1 MEEGIRPSDTHY
13 PETGLVCLENSHN
26 RMGGRVL
33 GLDYMAA
40 TRALCDR
47 HGLPI
52 HLDGARLFN
61 AATYLGVPAA
71 EIARYADSVQIC
83 LSKGLGAPVGSIVAG
98 TAGFISRARKVRK
111 MLGGGMRQAGVIA
124 AAGIVALEQHV
135 QRLEQ
140 DHANARLLAEGLAA
154 VPGIEI
160 DPTEVQTNIVNARL
174 AVGAPSAGEFEV
186 GMAARGVLF
195 QAISEREVRMVT
207 HLDVSRSDILWAL
220 EQISGFLVA

>member
-1 MEEGIRPSDTHY
+1 MTGAVSVVRDVRKGGAKDGFPAGALHRGQESMSRKVSC
-13 PETGLVCLENSHN
+13 ETGTLLGKDDREPLEK
-26 RMGGRVL
+26 GQ
-33 GLDYMAA
+33 
-40 TRALCDR
+40 T
-47 HGLPI
+47 
-52 HLDGARLFN
+52 
-61 AATYLGVPAA
+61 
-71 EIARYADSVQIC
+71 
-83 LSKGLGAPVGSIVAG
+83 GLGAPVGSIVAG

>member
-1 MEEGIRPSDTHY
+1 
-13 PETGLVCLENSHN
+13 
-26 RMGGRVL
+26 
-33 GLDYMAA
+33 
-40 TRALCDR
+40 
-47 HGLPI
+47 
-52 HLDGARLFN
+52 
-61 AATYLGVPAA
+61 
-71 EIARYADSVQIC
+71 
-83 LSKGLGAPVGSIVAG
+83 
-98 TAGFISRARKVRK
+98 
-111 MLGGGMRQAGVIA
+111 MRQAGVIA
-124 AAGIVALEQHV
+124 AAGIVALEHHV

-140 DHANARLLAEGLAA
+140 DHANARLLAQGLAA